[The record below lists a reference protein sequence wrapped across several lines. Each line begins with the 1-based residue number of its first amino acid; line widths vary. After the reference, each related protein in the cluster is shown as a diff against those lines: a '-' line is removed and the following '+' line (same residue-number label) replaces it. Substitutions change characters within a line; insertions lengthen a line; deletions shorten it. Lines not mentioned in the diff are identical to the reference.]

1 MVTVMR
7 RMLKAVMITLV
18 RMLVMLQ
25 SYATMM
31 ILMHRINVISPLL
44 TETMKQF
51 NSSVFDGSIL
61 EIISR
66 VFDVRRDLLDKYF
79 VSSSMFDDKF
89 VPRLEFRLFV
99 LKLYDFA
106 SLRCCLA
113 GGVDLE

>member
-25 SYATMM
+25 SYPTMM

-66 VFDVRRDLLDKYF
+66 VFDVRRDFLDRYF
-79 VSSSMFDDKF
+79 FSSSMFDGQFLQK
-89 VPRLEFRLFV
+89 LEFRLFV
-99 LKLYDFA
+99 LKFADFP
-106 SLRCCLA
+106 S
-113 GGVDLE
+113 V